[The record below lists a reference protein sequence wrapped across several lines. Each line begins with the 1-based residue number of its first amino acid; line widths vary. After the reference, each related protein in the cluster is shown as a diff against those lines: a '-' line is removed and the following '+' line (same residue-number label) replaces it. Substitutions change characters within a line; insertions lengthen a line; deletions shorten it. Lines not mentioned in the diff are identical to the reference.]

1 MSQKLRGLRVFV
13 DCGQIECKS
22 LTEQQAFE
30 PEAFEE
36 PSKNRVKSVA
46 RCNE

>member
-1 MSQKLRGLRVFV
+1 MTMILDMFA

-22 LTEQQAFE
+22 LTEPQAHE

-36 PSKNRVKSVA
+36 PSKN
-46 RCNE
+46 

>member
-1 MSQKLRGLRVFV
+1 MLNRTTVSDMFT

-22 LTEQQAFE
+22 LTEPQAFE

-36 PSKNRVKSVA
+36 PSEN
-46 RCNE
+46 

>member
-1 MSQKLRGLRVFV
+1 MSQKSRGLRVFV

-22 LTEQQAFE
+22 FTEQQAFE

-36 PSKNRVKSVA
+36 PSENRVKIA
-46 RCNE
+46 GRRNE